1 MKSLF
6 LMLLILQFICLKIK
20 AAPYNVKDAFCR
32 DRLSNYKSNYDNA
45 KIYNHCM
52 VNADYLIREYERK
65 RLEERIKW
73 EKGAP
78 ERKRQAEEAAYRQR
92 QRELEKQRE
101 QQEAIRRKELEEK
114 RLDNFYEMMFDKF
127 E

>member
-1 MKSLF
+1 
-6 LMLLILQFICLKIK
+6 
-20 AAPYNVKDAFCR
+20 
-32 DRLSNYKSNYDNA
+32 
-45 KIYNHCM
+45 M